1 MAESTV
7 YFWERSNLGL
17 EEENDEVGQEHQ
29 SEEECALEGVSI
41 CSDNE
46 QNIGDYNTCS
56 VNNMAWNPESVVLT
70 GWRDGIFLGDY
81 VEV

>member
-1 MAESTV
+1 LAESTV

-17 EEENDEVGQEHQ
+17 EQENDEVGQEHQ

-46 QNIGDYNTCS
+46 QNIGDNDTCS
-56 VNNMAWNPESVVLT
+56 VNNMA
-70 GWRDGIFLGDY
+70 
-81 VEV
+81 

>member
-17 EEENDEVGQEHQ
+17 EQENDEVGQEHQ

-46 QNIGDYNTCS
+46 QNIGDNDTCS

-70 GWRDGIFLGDY
+70 GRRDGIFLGDY

>member
-1 MAESTV
+1 
-7 YFWERSNLGL
+7 
-17 EEENDEVGQEHQ
+17 
-29 SEEECALEGVSI
+29 VSI

-46 QNIGDYNTCS
+46 QNIGDNDTCS

-70 GWRDGIFLGDY
+70 GRRDGIFLGDY